1 MKTPDMPCTIPQSGA
16 PFNAVEEVVYRRRSV
31 RVYQKKQVDEYL
43 VKRLLE
49 AARFAPSAGNGQTW
63 KFIVVQD
70 PDMLKEMEA
79 DILKVCRFIS
89 RWFYYLISNST
100 IKSWLTRILQR
111 LDPSNTHPI
120 PFIASHLIAE
130 GKAGIFHGAPTL
142 ILMLADKR
150 APGDSAIEIGIT
162 GQTLDLVAHSY
173 GLGTCWISFSKL
185 LFKGTNRRKWKKRL
199 NIHYPYSLVT
209 SIAIGHPVG
218 TPDGYVVRET
228 KKTDWF
234 GADGRFNIVS

>member
-1 MKTPDMPCTIPQSGA
+1 MKTPDETCTLPESGA
-16 PFNAVEEVVYRRRSV
+16 PFNTVEEVVYRRRSV
-31 RVYQKKQVDEYL
+31 RAYKKKQVDEYL

-70 PDMLKEMEA
+70 RDMIREMEA
-79 DILKVCRFIS
+79 DILKACRTIS
-89 RWFYYLISNST
+89 RWFYYLLDNSAV
-100 IKSWLTRILQR
+100 KSLAARFFQR

-130 GKAGIFHGAPTL
+130 GKAGIFHGAPTV

-150 APGDSAIEIGIT
+150 APGDSAIEVGIT
-162 GQTLDLVAHSY
+162 GQIIDLVAHSY

-185 LFKGTNRRKWKKRL
+185 LFRGSHRRKWKKRL
-199 NIHYPYSLVT
+199 DIRYPYSLVT
-209 SIAIGHPVG
+209 SIVIGHPMG

-234 GADGRFNIVS
+234 GADGRFRIES